1 LIRTVNP
8 ENSYLLCNVFKFM
21 AGKARFTCRG
31 EEHHIDDYDM
41 PDESVERFAERT
53 KCKKCGERIDF
64 TPDNI

>member
-1 LIRTVNP
+1 
-8 ENSYLLCNVFKFM
+8 M
-21 AGKARFTCRG
+21 AGKGRFTCRG

-53 KCKKCGERIDF
+53 KCKKCGERIDY